1 MVRQKYLD
9 SICLFAVALA
19 LVVSLLVLGGTP
31 ITGSAREPEPPAQS
45 EEADREEPVSA
56 DAEAGSSSF
65 PTAPYSRRAAPGPM
79 GQPSSSHTA
88 SSRDHPARKPRLY
101 GSMAAVMVPK
111 PALWSYRRA

>member
-56 DAEAGSSSF
+56 DAEAGSS
-65 PTAPYSRRAAPGPM
+65 PQAAE
-79 GQPSSSHTA
+79 
-88 SSRDHPARKPRLY
+88 K
-101 GSMAAVMVPK
+101 AALTP
-111 PALWSYRRA
+111 